1 MPNVQYDLL
10 VIGAGPGG
18 YVAAIRAA
26 QLGLRVGVVERK
38 NVGGVCLN
46 EGCIPSKALIR
57 NAEVLSLFKR
67 GAEFGISFDN
77 LKADFG
83 VAVDRSQKA
92 VRRLTKGVEFLFKKN
107 KVDLIKGTGKLL
119 GAGRV
124 KVRES
129 NGQEKEL
136 KTKNIIIATG
146 TRVRPLPGLE
156 IDRRNIITSDEALL
170 MKKLPQSLLII
181 GGGATGVE
189 FAYIFSVYGVRVI
202 LVELTPFLLPNE
214 DREVSEH
221 LRGSF
226 KKLDVRVLTETRV
239 ENVKKDGEGLSVS
252 LTNGKKAE
260 TLEVEKILVAAGRQ
274 ANSESLGLEEA
285 GVKVEKGFIKTDSD
299 LQTTS
304 AGIFA
309 IGDVAGKA
317 LLAHSAMAEGVF
329 VVEKIAGKKPPQMDY
344 KNVPNCV
351 YCQPQVAS
359 VGWTE
364 EEAIKAGRE
373 IRIGKFPFQ
382 ANGKALALGETE
394 GFVKVIAD
402 AKYGEILGVHMIGS
416 EVTEL
421 IGEAVLAR
429 LVEATSLNM
438 KASIH
443 PHPTL
448 SEAVMEAG
456 GAVYGEAIHI

>member
-1 MPNVQYDLL
+1 
-10 VIGAGPGG
+10 
-18 YVAAIRAA
+18 
-26 QLGLRVGVVERK
+26 VGVIERK

-119 GAGRV
+119 GAGHVSV
-124 KVRES
+124 KES
-129 NGQEKEL
+129 NGQEKDL
-136 KTKNIIIATG
+136 KANQIILATG
-146 TRVRPLPGLE
+146 TRVRPLPGVE
-156 IDRRNIITSDEALL
+156 IDRRDIVTSDEALL

-181 GGGATGVE
+181 GGGATGIE
-189 FAYIFSVYGVRVI
+189 FAYVFSVYGVRVT
-202 LVELTPFLLPNE
+202 LVEITPFLLPNE

-221 LRGSF
+221 LRGALE
-226 KKLDVRVLTETRV
+226 KLGVRVLTETRV
-239 ENVKKDGEGLSVS
+239 ENVKKIGQALGVS
-252 LTNGKKAE
+252 LTHGKKAE

-274 ANSESLGLEEA
+274 ANSEGLGLEEG
-285 GVKVEKGFIKTDSD
+285 GVKVETGYIKTDSD

-304 AGIFA
+304 SGIFA

-329 VVEKIAGKKPPQMDY
+329 VVEKIAGKKPTQINY
-344 KNVPNCV
+344 QNVPSCV

-359 VGWTE
+359 VGLTE
-364 EEAIKAGRE
+364 EEAKKAGRK
-373 IRIGKFPFQ
+373 IRIGKFPFK

-394 GFVKVIAD
+394 GFVKIIAD

-429 LVEATSLNM
+429 MVEATSFDM
-438 KASIH
+438 KTSIH

-456 GAVYGEAIHI
+456 GAVYNEAIHI